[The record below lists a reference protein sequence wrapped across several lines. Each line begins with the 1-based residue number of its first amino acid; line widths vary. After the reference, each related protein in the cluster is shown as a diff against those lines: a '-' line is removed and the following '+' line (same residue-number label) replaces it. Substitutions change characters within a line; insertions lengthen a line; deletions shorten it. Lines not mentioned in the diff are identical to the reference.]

1 MMLHRFPVTLAWISK
16 VWSLVAGHEIELDGG
31 GHIG

>member
-1 MMLHRFPVTLAWISK
+1 MLHPLPVTPAWTSK
-16 VWSLVAGHEIELDGG
+16 LWSLVAGHEIELDGG